1 MTTWT
6 IEKMDCE
13 NTAGQTNV
21 VVKVVWKV
29 SGADSTNTCYCQKNT
44 LFTYA
49 AGGSF
54 TPYEDLTQAQVLG
67 WVTDSLGT
75 AGVAFYDDLIAQQLA
90 IYAKRFPEDTGVN
103 IMCDANYV
111 PEQPTPLPWG

>member
-6 IEKMDCE
+6 IEQMDCE

-21 VVKVVWKV
+21 VVKVLWKV
-29 SGADSTNTCYCQKNT
+29 SGADEVNTCYCQKST
-44 LFTYA
+44 SFTYV

-54 TPYEDLTQAQVLG
+54 TPYEDLNQAQVLG
-67 WVTDSLGT
+67 WVQDSLGT
-75 AGVAFYDDLIAQQLA
+75 AGVTFYETLLTDQLA
-90 IYAKRFPEDTGVN
+90 IYAERFPEDTGKD
-103 IMCDANYV
+103 IFCEATYV

>member
-6 IEKMDCE
+6 IEEMDCE

-21 VVKVVWKV
+21 VVKVLWKV
-29 SGADSTNTCYCQKNT
+29 SGADEVNTCYCQKST
-44 LFTYA
+44 SFTYGS
-49 AGGSF
+49 GGSF

-75 AGVAFYDDLIAQQLA
+75 EGVAFYDDLVAQHLA
-90 IYAKRFPEDTGVN
+90 LYRERFPDETGVD
-103 IMCDANYV
+103 IMCDATYV

>member
-29 SGADSTNTCYCQKNT
+29 SEPDAKNT
-44 LFTYA
+44 VCCTKNTSFTYT

-67 WVTDSLGT
+67 WVQDSLGT
-75 AGVAFYDDLIAQQLA
+75 VGVTFYETLLTDQLA
-90 IYAKRFPEDTGVN
+90 IYAERFPEDTGKD
-103 IMCDANYV
+103 IFFEATYV
-111 PEQPTPLPWG
+111 PEQPTPLPWD

>member
-1 MTTWT
+1 MSTWT
-6 IEKMDCE
+6 IEQMDCE
-13 NTAGQTNV
+13 NTAGETNV

-29 SGADSTNTCYCQKNT
+29 SGGDDINTCYCKKST
-44 LFTYA
+44 SFTYGS
-49 AGGSF
+49 GGSF

-75 AGVAFYDDLIAQQLA
+75 AGVNFYETLLTEQLA
-90 IYAKRFPEDTGVN
+90 TYVERFPEEAGVD

-111 PEQPTPLPWG
+111 SEQPTPLPWG

>member
-6 IEKMDCE
+6 IEEMDCE
-13 NTAGQTNV
+13 NIAGQTNV

-29 SGADSTNTCYCQKNT
+29 SGADSANTCYCQKNT

-67 WVTDSLGT
+67 WVQDSLGT
-75 AGVAFYDDLIAQQLA
+75 AGVTFYETLLTDQLA
-90 IYAKRFPEDTGVN
+90 TYAEKFPEDTGVN

>member
-6 IEKMDCE
+6 IEEMDCE
-13 NTAGQTNV
+13 NTAGETNV

-29 SGADSTNTCYCQKNT
+29 SGADAINTCYCQKST
-44 LFTYA
+44 SFTHA
-49 AGGSF
+49 VGASF
-54 TPYEDLTQAQVLG
+54 TPYADLTQAQVLG
-67 WVTDSLGT
+67 WVQDSLGT
-75 AGVAFYDDLIAQQLA
+75 AGVTFYETLLTEQLA
-90 IYAKRFPEDTGVN
+90 TYVERFPEEAGVD